1 MGTFKS
7 GVENIPNAKPAKLRA
22 DATEAKMPARGRKP
36 KSALVPDPQI
46 VQTKHL
52 KTSLKF

>member
-22 DATEAKMPARGRKP
+22 DATKAKMPARGRNP
-36 KSALVPDPQI
+36 KYALVPDPQI

-52 KTSLKF
+52 KTP